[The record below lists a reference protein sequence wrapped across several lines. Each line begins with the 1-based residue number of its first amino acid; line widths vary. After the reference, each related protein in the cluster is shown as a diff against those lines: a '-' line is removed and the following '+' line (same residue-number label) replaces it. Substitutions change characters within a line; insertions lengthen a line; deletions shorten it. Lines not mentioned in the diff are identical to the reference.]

1 MFNRAVRA
9 LWGDLTVDEIKRFGI
24 LALTLLCIIGPYW
37 LLRTLKDAFFD
48 KWVDLSYQPSAKM
61 LSLVVIIPLVL
72 LYSKLSDIVSKHNL
86 IYLIATFYAAIF
98 LTLAYFSMYPLAEM
112 HNFIADKIPGR
123 FIGWFAYIAIESF
136 GSIVVALFWS
146 FVASTTTTASAKR
159 GYAMIIAGAQFGA
172 IGGSYLTTRAPYFE
186 TVFGLGRAFPV
197 LLMIASGTL
206 LMVPLLIK
214 GFMAAGHGE
223 VEGQEKQEAKKPK
236 TGLFEGLRLLT
247 TKPYLLGVFVVAT
260 IYEVVGTIMDL
271 QMKLLAKAAYG
282 PGPELAGF
290 MGWFGIAGN
299 LVPLILA
306 LFGTSYIIRHFG
318 IRFCLIAFPTA
329 VAIAV
334 IYVKFNASLWPA
346 FAAMVVIKGLT
357 YALNNPVKEMLYI
370 PTSKDV
376 KFKAKG
382 WIDGFGGRLAKAGGS
397 AINTNF
403 ANSLTDLM
411 FYGSFISLGIIG
423 FWVLV
428 AMALGTSYNKLIKD
442 EKIIE

>member
-1 MFNRAVRA
+1 MLHRAVRA
-9 LWGDLTVDEIKRFGI
+9 LWGDLTGDEIKRFGI
-24 LALTLLCIIGPYW
+24 LALSLLCIIGPYW

-48 KWVDLSYQPSAKM
+48 TWVSLSYQPTAKM
-61 LSLVVIIPLVL
+61 LSLVVVTCLVL
-72 LYSKLSDIVSKHNL
+72 IYSKLSDMMSKHSL
-86 IYLIATFYAAIF
+86 IYLICSFYASLF
-98 LTLAYFSMYPLAEM
+98 LLVAYFAAFPMPEM
-112 HNFIADKIPGR
+112 HNFFADKIAGR
-123 FIGWFAYIAIESF
+123 FIGWFAYLAIESF

-146 FVASTTTTASAKR
+146 FVASTTTTGSAKR
-159 GYAMIIAGAQFGA
+159 GYAMIIAGAQVGA
-172 IGGSYLTTRAPYFE
+172 LGGSFLTTRAPYFE
-186 TVFGLGRAFPV
+186 TVFGLGKAFSF
-197 LLMIASGTL
+197 LLIVAAATI

-214 GFMAAGHGE
+214 FFMITCHGE
-223 VEGQEKQEAKKPK
+223 IAAQEAQEAKKPK
-236 TGLFEGLRLLT
+236 TGLLEGLRLLL

-260 IYEVVGTIMDL
+260 IYEIVGTIMDL

-318 IRFCLIAFPTA
+318 IRFCLVAFPS
-329 VAIAV
+329 AIALAV

-382 WIDGFGGRLAKAGGS
+382 WIDGFGGRFAKAGGS
-397 AINTNF
+397 GINNF
-403 ANSLTDLM
+403 FADSLPNLM

-423 FWVLV
+423 FWVMV
-428 AMALGTSYNKLIKD
+428 ALALGTSYNKLIKE

>member
-1 MFNRAVRA
+1 MLNRAVRA
-9 LWGDLTVDEIKRFGI
+9 LWGDLSVDEIKRFGI

-48 KWVDLSYQPSAKM
+48 QWVGLSYQPSAKM
-61 LSLVVIIPLVL
+61 LSLLIIIPLVI
-72 LYSKLSDIVSKHNL
+72 LYSKLSDVVSKHRL
-86 IYLIATFYAAIF
+86 IYLICSFYAFIF
-98 LTLAYFSMYPLAEM
+98 LALAYFSVFPLPEM
-112 HNFIADKIPGR
+112 HNVIADKVHGR
-123 FIGWFAYIAIESF
+123 FIGWFAYLAIESF

-146 FVASTTTTASAKR
+146 FVASTTTTTAAKR
-159 GYAMIIAGAQFGA
+159 GYAMIIAGAQVGA

-186 TVFGLGRAFPV
+186 LVFGKGMAFPA
-197 LLMIASGTL
+197 LLIMAASTL
-206 LMVPLLIK
+206 LMAPLLIK
-214 GFMAAGHGE
+214 CFMVTMHGE
-223 VEGQEKQEAKKPK
+223 IAAQEAQEAKKPK

-271 QMKLLAKAAYG
+271 QMKLLAKAKYG

-299 LVPLILA
+299 LVPLVLA
-306 LFGTSYIIRHFG
+306 LFGTSYIIRRFG
-318 IRFCLIAFPTA
+318 IRFCLVAFPSA
-329 VAIAV
+329 VALAV

-346 FAAMVVIKGLT
+346 FGAMVVIKGLT

-382 WIDGFGGRLAKAGGS
+382 WIDGFGGRSAKAGGS
-397 AINTNF
+397 YINNF
-403 ANSLTDLM
+403 FADSLPSLM
-411 FYGSFISLGIIG
+411 FYGSFISLGVIG
-423 FWVLV
+423 FWVVV
-428 AMALGTSYNKLIKD
+428 AMTLGTSYNKLIKD
-442 EKIIE
+442 NKIIE